1 MRKEK
6 SSVACNFIHPESRIQ
21 YPGSRGLKPIGLEAT
36 PCTIMI
42 KILHIHTLPIVSGS
56 GINTFLSMQGMD
68 RNLYKVELACAPGG
82 RLIPLVQENHMQVRP
97 FKHMVQPLHPF
108 KDTLTLLDLTA
119 FLRRNFYQIVHT
131 HNSKAGFLGRL
142 AAKLAG
148 VPVIVHT
155 VHGFAFHD
163 EEPFWR
169 QVLFRNLERLG
180 SRWCDKMIFISQPLI
195 DWAVKDHIVGEE
207 KITKIYSG
215 IQVDKFHPVT
225 SEEKHRIRSKWS
237 LKQEEAVVGMVSKLW
252 EGKGHGVLIEAFK
265 LLKEKIKDAKLV
277 IVGEGHL
284 YDELFRMVDN
294 NGLRESVLF
303 TGFQMDV
310 SEIIATFD
318 VAVLPS
324 FFEGMGR
331 VILEAMAMGK
341 PVVASR
347 VGGIPDLIDQGVNG
361 LLVPPGDVKELAD
374 ALEKVLNDKGFAR
387 KMGREGR
394 KRIKGQFSAH
404 VMVQSIEQLYR
415 ELLARKGITVET

>member
-1 MRKEK
+1 M
-6 SSVACNFIHPESRIQ
+6 
-21 YPGSRGLKPIGLEAT
+21 
-36 PCTIMI
+36 MI
-42 KILHIHTLPIVSGS
+42 KVLHIHTLPVISGS

-68 RNLYKVELACAPGG
+68 RNLYEVELACAPGG
-82 RLIPLVQENHMQVRP
+82 RLIPLVQENHMKVRS
-97 FKHMVQPLHPF
+97 FKNMVQPLHPL

-119 FLRRNFYQIVHT
+119 FFKRNFYHVVHT

-163 EEPFWR
+163 EEPLWR

-180 SRWCDKMIFISQPLI
+180 SHWCDKMIFISQPLI
-195 DWAVKDHIVGEE
+195 EWALKDHIVGEE
-207 KITKIYSG
+207 KIAKIYSG
-215 IQVDKFHPVT
+215 IQLDQFCPVK
-225 SEEKHRIRSKWS
+225 SEEKNKIRNKWN
-237 LKQEEAVVGMVSKLW
+237 LKQKDHVVGIVSKLW

-265 LLKEKIKDAKLV
+265 LLKEKNTDAKLV

-284 YDELFRMVDN
+284 YDELFRMVDT

-331 VILEAMAMGK
+331 VILEAMAMER

-347 VGGIPDLIDQGVNG
+347 VGGIPDLIEQDVNG
-361 LLVPPGDVKELAD
+361 LLVRPGDVKELAD
-374 ALEKVLNDKGFAR
+374 ALEKLLNDKRLAR

-394 KRIKGQFSAH
+394 KRIKEQFSAH
-404 VMVQSIEQLYR
+404 VMVQSIEKVYR
-415 ELLARKGITVET
+415 ELLSRKGISVET

>member
-1 MRKEK
+1 M
-6 SSVACNFIHPESRIQ
+6 
-21 YPGSRGLKPIGLEAT
+21 
-36 PCTIMI
+36 MI
-42 KILHIHTLPIVSGS
+42 KVLHIHTLPVISGS

-68 RNLYKVELACAPGG
+68 RNLYEVELACAPGG
-82 RLIPLVQENHMQVRP
+82 RLIPLVQENHMKVRS
-97 FKHMVQPLHPF
+97 FKNMVQPLHPL

-119 FLRRNFYQIVHT
+119 FFKRNFYHVVHT

-163 EEPFWR
+163 EEPLWR

-180 SRWCDKMIFISQPLI
+180 SHWCDKMIFISQPLI
-195 DWAVKDHIVGEE
+195 EWALKDHIVGEE
-207 KITKIYSG
+207 KIAKIYSG
-215 IQVDKFHPVT
+215 IQLDQFCPVK
-225 SEEKHRIRSKWS
+225 SEEKNKIRNKWN
-237 LKQEEAVVGMVSKLW
+237 LKQKDHVVGIVSKLW

-265 LLKEKIKDAKLV
+265 LLKEKNTDAKLV

-284 YDELFRMVDN
+284 YDELFRMVDT

-331 VILEAMAMGK
+331 VILEAMAMER

-347 VGGIPDLIDQGVNG
+347 VGGIPDLIEQDVNG
-361 LLVPPGDVKELAD
+361 LLVRPGDVKELAD
-374 ALEKVLNDKGFAR
+374 ALEKLLNDKRLAR

-394 KRIKGQFSAH
+394 KRIKEQFSAH
-404 VMVQSIEQLYR
+404 VMVQSIEKVYR
-415 ELLARKGITVET
+415 ELLSRKGISVES

>member
-1 MRKEK
+1 MM
-6 SSVACNFIHPESRIQ
+6 
-21 YPGSRGLKPIGLEAT
+21 
-36 PCTIMI
+36 MI
-42 KILHIHTLPIVSGS
+42 KVLHIHTLPVISGS

-68 RNLYKVELACAPGG
+68 RNLYEVELACAPGG
-82 RLIPLVQENHMQVRP
+82 RLIPLVQENHMKVRA
-97 FKHMVQPLHPF
+97 FKNMVQPLHPL

-119 FLRRNFYQIVHT
+119 FFKRNFYHVVHT

-163 EEPFWR
+163 EEPLWR

-180 SRWCDKMIFISQPLI
+180 SHWCDKMIFISQPLI
-195 DWAVKDHIVGEE
+195 EWALKDHIVGEE
-207 KITKIYSG
+207 KIAKIYSG
-215 IQVDKFHPVT
+215 IQLDQFCPVK
-225 SEEKHRIRSKWS
+225 SEEKNKIRNKWN
-237 LKQEEAVVGMVSKLW
+237 LKQKDHVIGIVSKLW

-265 LLKEKIKDAKLV
+265 LLKEKITDAKLV

-284 YDELFRMVDN
+284 YDELFRMVDT

-331 VILEAMAMGK
+331 VILEAMAMERL
-341 PVVASR
+341 VVASR
-347 VGGIPDLIDQGVNG
+347 VGGIPDLIEQDVNG
-361 LLVPPGDVKELAD
+361 LLVRPGDVKELAD
-374 ALEKVLNDKGFAR
+374 ALEKLLNDKRLAR

-394 KRIKGQFSAH
+394 KRIKEQFSAH
-404 VMVQSIEQLYR
+404 VMVQSIEKVYR
-415 ELLARKGITVET
+415 ELLSRKGISVET

>member
-1 MRKEK
+1 M
-6 SSVACNFIHPESRIQ
+6 
-21 YPGSRGLKPIGLEAT
+21 
-36 PCTIMI
+36 MI
-42 KILHIHTLPIVSGS
+42 KVLHIHTLPIVSGS

-68 RNLYKVELACAPGG
+68 RNLYEVELACAPGG
-82 RLIPLVQENHMQVRP
+82 RLIPLVQENHMKVRP
-97 FKHMVQPLHPF
+97 FKNMVQPLHPL
-108 KDTLTLLDLTA
+108 KDALTLLDLTA
-119 FLRRNFYQIVHT
+119 FFKRNFYHVVHT

-163 EEPFWR
+163 EEPLWR

-180 SRWCDKMIFISQPLI
+180 SHWCDKMIFISQPLI
-195 DWAVKDHIVGEE
+195 EWALKDQIVGEE
-207 KITKIYSG
+207 KIAKIYSG
-215 IQVDKFHPVT
+215 IQLDQFSPVK
-225 SEEKHRIRSKWS
+225 SEEKNKIRKKWN
-237 LKQEEAVVGMVSKLW
+237 LKQKDHVIGIVSKLW

-265 LLKEKIKDAKLV
+265 LLKEKITDAKLV

-284 YDELFRMVDN
+284 YDELFRMVDT

-331 VILEAMAMGK
+331 VILEAMAMER

-347 VGGIPDLIDQGVNG
+347 VGGIPDLIEQDVNG
-361 LLVPPGDVKELAD
+361 LLVCPGDVKELAD
-374 ALEKVLNDKGFAR
+374 ALEKLLNDKRLAR

-394 KRIKGQFSAH
+394 KRIKEQFSAH
-404 VMVQSIEQLYR
+404 VMVQSIEKVYR
-415 ELLARKGITVET
+415 ELLSRKGISVET

>member
-1 MRKEK
+1 
-6 SSVACNFIHPESRIQ
+6 
-21 YPGSRGLKPIGLEAT
+21 
-36 PCTIMI
+36 MI
-42 KILHIHTLPIVSGS
+42 NVLHIHTLPIVSGS

-68 RNLYKVELACAPGG
+68 KDLYKVELACAPGG
-82 RLIPLVQENHMQVRP
+82 RLIPRVLENRMEVRP
-97 FKHMVQPLHPF
+97 FKNMVQPLHPL
-108 KDTLTLLDLTA
+108 KDTLALMDLTA
-119 FLRRNFYQIVHT
+119 FLRRNSYHIVHT

-163 EEPFWR
+163 QEPLWR

-180 SRWCDKMIFISQPLI
+180 SHWCDKMIFISQPLI
-195 DWAVKDHIVGEE
+195 DWALGDHIVGEE
-207 KITKIYSG
+207 KIVKIYSG
-215 IQVDKFHPVT
+215 IEVDKFHPVK
-225 SEEKHRIRSKWS
+225 SEEKNRIRSKWE
-237 LKQEEAVVGMVSKLW
+237 LRQEEAVVGMVSKLW
-252 EGKGHGVLIEAFK
+252 EGKGHYVLIEAFK
-265 LLKEKIKDAKLV
+265 LVREKIKDAKLV
-277 IVGEGHL
+277 IVGEGYL
-284 YDELFRMVDN
+284 YDELFRMVDT

-331 VILEAMAMGK
+331 VILEAMAMEK

-347 VGGIPDLIDQGVNG
+347 VGGIPDLIDEGING
-361 LLVPPGDVKELAD
+361 LMVRPGDVKELAD
-374 ALEKVLNDKGFAR
+374 ALQKLLSDKGLAR

-394 KRIKGQFSAH
+394 KRIQAQFSADI
-404 VMVQSIEQLYR
+404 MVRSIEKLYR